1 MTVDEELVA
10 AALDAR
16 RLAYAPYSKFTVGA
30 AVRARDGRVF
40 VGANVEN
47 ASYGLAICAERAA
60 VVAAVLAGARELI
73 GAAVATTTSPPA
85 SPCGMCR
92 QTLIE
97 FASDMPVVLVSDG
110 ERIVTRLAELLPG
123 AFRGEELRR

>member
-1 MTVDEELVA
+1 MTVDEELVV
-10 AALDAR
+10 AALAAR
-16 RLAYAPYSKFTVGA
+16 RLAYAPYSKFLVGA

-60 VVAAVLAGARELI
+60 VVAAVLAGARDLV
-73 GAAVATTTSPPA
+73 GAAVATSTSPPA

-92 QTLIE
+92 QTLAE
-97 FASDMPVVLVSDG
+97 FATDMPVVLASDE
-110 ERIVTRLAELLPG
+110 ERVVTRLAELLPG
-123 AFRGEELRR
+123 AFRGEALRR